1 VTLFQDQEIFSSGA
15 VGLAFTGETSITAG
29 PTLAVDFLDVQTLS
43 KPMVITQCEGNMVNA
58 LDGTNPTQLL
68 ISTIKESGLSS
79 HALQLLKKEEFSL
92 GVLSEDGKVCEAEI
106 ALFSGPTNAL

>member
-1 VTLFQDQEIFSSGA
+1 MTLFQDQEIFSSGA
-15 VGLAFTGETSITAG
+15 IGLAFTGETSVTAG

-43 KPMVITQCEGNMVNA
+43 KPMVITQCEANMVNA

-79 HALQLLKKEEFSL
+79 HALQLLKEEEFSL
-92 GVLSEDGKVCEAEI
+92 GVLSEDGKVCEIEDTS
-106 ALFSGPTNAL
+106 FCSPTDAP